1 MQINPA
7 LPRQM
12 NVANKPE
19 ASERIPAI
27 AVVEDN
33 QDLREDVLVPALC
46 RAGFEVVG
54 MASALELYRAMTAR
68 SFDLVLLDVGLPD
81 ENGFSI
87 AAHLRSLSPT
97 LGIVMLTGYD
107 TSEGQ
112 VRGLM
117 AGADVYLFKPP
128 DMEVVVNTLRNLA
141 RRILP
146 SAATP
151 VPEPTTWRLGDQGWV
166 IVSPSGVEIKMN
178 QDEQELM
185 AMLAQSVGT
194 PVDREMLMAR
204 LSKGA
209 YEFDLHRL
217 EMLVYR
223 LRKKCQKVAKEDL
236 PLLSVRGVGYVLH
249 W

>member
-1 MQINPA
+1 
-7 LPRQM
+7 M

-19 ASERIPAI
+19 ASERLPAI

-33 QDLREDVLVPALC
+33 HDLREDVLIPALQ

-87 AAHLRSLSPT
+87 ASHLRGLSPT
-97 LGIVMLTGYD
+97 LGIVMLTGLD
-107 TSEGQ
+107 TNEGQ

-146 SAATP
+146 SVATP
-151 VPEPTTWRLGDQGWV
+151 PPEPTTWRLGEQGWV
-166 IVSPSGVEIKMN
+166 IVSPSGVEIKLN

-185 AMLAQSVGT
+185 TMLAQSVGT

-223 LRKKCQKVAKEDL
+223 LRKKCLKMAKEDL
-236 PLLSVRGVGYVLH
+236 PLHAVRGVGYVLH

>member
-1 MQINPA
+1 MY
-7 LPRQM
+7 
-12 NVANKPE
+12 VASKPE
-19 ASERIPAI
+19 ASERLPSI

-33 QDLREDVLVPALC
+33 QDFREEVLVPALR

-54 MASALELYRAMTAR
+54 MAGALELYRAMTTR
-68 SFDLVLLDVGLPD
+68 SFDLVLLDVALPD

-87 AAHLRSLSPT
+87 ASHLRSLSST

-107 TSEGQ
+107 TSENQ

-141 RRILP
+141 RRIVP
-146 SAATP
+146 NAATLA
-151 VPEPTTWRLGDQGWV
+151 PEPTAWRLGEQGW
-166 IVSPSGVEIKMN
+166 IIESPTGVEIKMN

-185 AMLAQSVGT
+185 TMLAESVGK
-194 PVDREMLMAR
+194 PVDRETLMTR
-204 LSKGA
+204 LSRGA

-223 LRKKCQKVAKEDL
+223 LRKKCLKLAKEDL
-236 PLLSVRGVGYVLH
+236 PLHAVRGVGYVLH

>member
-1 MQINPA
+1 MI
-7 LPRQM
+7 
-12 NVANKPE
+12 VANKPE
-19 ASERIPAI
+19 ASERLPAI

-33 QDLREDVLVPALC
+33 QDLREEVLIPALR

-87 AAHLRSLSPT
+87 ATHLRSLSPT
-97 LGIVMLTGYD
+97 LGIVMLTGLD

-146 SAATP
+146 SVTTP
-151 VPEPTTWRLGDQGWV
+151 SPEPTTWRLGEQGWV
-166 IVSPSGVEIKMN
+166 IVSPTGVEIKMN

-185 AMLAQSVGT
+185 AMLAKSVGT

-223 LRKKCQKVAKEDL
+223 LRKKCLKMAKEDL
-236 PLLSVRGVGYVLH
+236 PLHAVRGVGYVLH